1 MSVRRLI
8 ATLAIAAAGA
18 AALAP
23 SAGAGRAK
31 TIQVGGDAYSPA
43 KQTIKKGQKLRF
55 HWTGGFDV
63 HDVNVATG
71 PQKFHSPLQATGTW
85 VHKFK
90 KAGTYALFCSQHPE
104 MTMVVK
110 VKKR

>member
-1 MSVRRLI
+1 MSVRRLM

-23 SAGAGRAK
+23 SAGAGKAK
-31 TIQVGGDAYSPA
+31 TVEVGGNAYSPA
-43 KQTIKKGQKLRF
+43 KQTIVKGQKLRF
-55 HWTGGFDV
+55 RWSGGFDV
-63 HDVNVATG
+63 HDVNVAKG
-71 PQKFHSPLQATGTW
+71 PQKFHSPLQATGTY
-85 VHKFK
+85 VRKFK
-90 KAGTYALFCSQHPE
+90 KPGVYALFCSQHPE

>member
-1 MSVRRLI
+1 MSLRRLV
-8 ATLAIAAAGA
+8 ATAAVLAAGA
-18 AALAP
+18 AAAVP
-23 SAGAGRAK
+23 AAQAGKVK
-31 TIQVGGDAYSPA
+31 TIEVGSDAYSPA
-43 KQTIKKGQKLRF
+43 KQTIRKGDKLRF
-55 HWTGGFDV
+55 RWQGGFDV
-63 HDVNVATG
+63 HDVNVAKG

-90 KAGTYALFCSQHPE
+90 KPGVYALFCSQHPD